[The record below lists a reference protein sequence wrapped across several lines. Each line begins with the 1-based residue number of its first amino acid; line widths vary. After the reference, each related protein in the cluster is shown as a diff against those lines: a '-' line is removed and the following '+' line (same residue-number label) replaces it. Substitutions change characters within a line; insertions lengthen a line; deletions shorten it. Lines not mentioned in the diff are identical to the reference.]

1 MTEEDHMI
9 VLGLILLILGWVLG
23 IGILVTIGIIVLVI
37 GIVFLSWVR
46 RAAPSVDASIGTERV
61 PGWRQALA
69 LAASQAAFVTGSSGL
84 WSTGKLL
91 AAALHP

>member
-1 MTEEDHMI
+1 MIEEDHMI

-69 LAASQAAFVTGSSGL
+69 ASQAAFVTGSSGL